1 MLERCVKRTRDAGMR
16 FAGARFCPSAF
27 EDGRAIRLN
36 PLRRGY
42 TLGFAAV
49 AAPSSSSVA
58 LSGLL
63 RGALYEVSVSAEL
76 GAAMGVAAEAGAR
89 GDCGLLL
96 VHEGCPGALEHLAQ
110 VAARA
115 GAGLPKGAGVVVVL
129 RAGGDPEAVAQRL
142 GGVCGTV
149 LVEPVE
155 PADVAQLCWLV
166 PRSQAGASVGRG
178 VEGRRGT
185 PLAKQTKSRIS
196 KWSIPGLSA
205 CSILVHD
212 MLRGKKCLW
221 SNSGLSRPAAS
232 LCACQC

>member
-1 MLERCVKRTRDAGMR
+1 MR

-110 VAARA
+110 VAARG
-115 GAGLPKGAGVVVVL
+115 GAGLPNGAGVVVVL
-129 RAGGDPEAVAQRL
+129 RAGGDAEAVAQRL
-142 GGVCGTV
+142 RGICGTV

-178 VEGRRGT
+178 MEGRRGT

-196 KWSIPGLSA
+196 KSRA
-205 CSILVHD
+205 Q
-212 MLRGKKCLW
+212 LW
-221 SNSGLSRPAAS
+221 TQPAAF
-232 LCACQC
+232 L